1 MKKHIVLFA
10 VLSLGACIFAQQTP
24 SQTTQQTAPETAN
37 GDLESE
43 LFGDDSDI
51 FLTQE
56 QTKSENINNSLKLK
70 VDEES
75 AVASLENKTLRIGG
89 SIASELVLKS
99 IWNAPYE
106 KKDDGKEYFL
116 TPDASLKP
124 VLDASLFFDARPF
137 DNLKLYGKVNFGF
150 PFEKQLSGTLTVPP
164 FPPSLPKG
172 AKVPLQVNG
181 SPNFKLWELYTDFS
195 AHDIAFFRFGKHT
208 VKWGAGY
215 FYSPADVINLTRID
229 PQKPTA
235 EREGPVSLRSHF
247 IIPKTQYNLWFYLLP
262 DTDSFKPEDTAAAV
276 KAEAV
281 FGKWE
286 AGLGA
291 WYKKE
296 KAPRLIATLSGS
308 IIGKIGVFAEGVFA
322 WGSDYTYYRNAN
334 AQDSYTQKNRAFFQ
348 TTAGCSYTNSE
359 THTSVAAQYFY
370 NGFGYADTHSA
381 QSITE
386 QAIANRIAATQGRA
400 PINGDIQ
407 EAAGNIAQMGY
418 PGQHYIALN
427 LSQNKIG
434 TEKITANLFQQFAIT
449 ERTAISALSVNWK
462 IYKFAS
468 LSTGPSFTYPISS
481 GSLSK
486 GAIDY
491 SLSFKLG
498 GGKF

>member
-1 MKKHIVLFA
+1 MKKHIVLFTLFSLA
-10 VLSLGACIFAQQTP
+10 VCIFAQQT
-24 SQTTQQTAPETAN
+24 TQQSAPETAN

-106 KKDDGKEYFL
+106 KKADGKEYFL

-150 PFEKQLSGTLTVPP
+150 PFEKQLSGTAVVPP
-164 FPPSLPKG
+164 RLVPSLPNG
-172 AKVPLQVNG
+172 AELPLQVNG

-215 FYSPADVINLTRID
+215 FYSPADVININRID

-235 EREGPVSLRSHF
+235 EREGPVSLRAHF

-262 DTDSFKPEDTAAAV
+262 DTKDFKPENTAAAL

-291 WYKKE
+291 WYQKE

-370 NGFGYADTHSA
+370 NGFGYEDIYSA
-381 QSITE
+381 HTITE
-386 QAIANRIAATQGRA
+386 QAIANRIATTKGM
-400 PINGDIQ
+400 PINRDVQ
-407 EAAGNIAQMGY
+407 DAAGKIAQMGY

-427 LSQNKIG
+427 LSQNKVG
-434 TEKITANLFQQFAIT
+434 TEKFTANLFQQFAIT
-449 ERTAISALSVNWK
+449 ERTGLTALSINWK

-468 LSTGPSFTYPISS
+468 VSTGPSFTYPISS
-481 GSLSK
+481 NSLTK